1 MENGVLKIIYE
12 KDKDDLIP
20 SKYMNQWIFS
30 MNNIFIQFYEY
41 NLTINILYYIND
53 ININYINIL
62 FFIFIS
68 LFILSIIIKDIIF
81 ILIKHNKG
89 EVLFELLVVF

>member
-41 NLTINILYYIND
+41 NLTINILYYIN
-53 ININYINIL
+53 NIIIL
-62 FFIFIS
+62 IILILYFLYLS
-68 LFILSIIIKDIIF
+68 LFLYY
-81 ILIKHNKG
+81 
-89 EVLFELLVVF
+89 LL